1 MDKKQIYDL
10 DNRNV
15 ASENVKLG
23 TLLNAIEQGTEKPL
37 NELTEKQIYD
47 LTNDTV
53 TTQKIKFGDI
63 IDALAKGD
71 TSTIDDLTEEQI
83 KAVNT
88 IDIACQKVELGK
100 GLNVL
105 IEQGKK
111 PLVRD
116 PGLYKTGTGEVIKT
130 WAQLISDGDILFNAS
145 KYGTEFS
152 IINKS
157 LEGDLIVGTGEVES
171 LKDTFLKC
179 NNLTYIDLSGLTL
192 NAESGSDIS
201 GICADCGN
209 LQGIKFNETF
219 DTSRVVNMSG
229 LFNGDN
235 KITSI
240 NLSMFNTSNVTNMS
254 YAFNCENL
262 KHLDISSFDF
272 TNVVEKTAM
281 FANTP
286 TTCEILVKDETA
298 KTWINT
304 NFPTMTNVKI
314 KA

>member
-15 ASENVKLG
+15 ASQNVKLG

-37 NELTEKQIYD
+37 NELTKKQIYD

-53 TTQKIKFGDI
+53 TTQKIRFGDI

-111 PLVRD
+111 SLVRES
-116 PGLYKTGTGEVIKT
+116 GLYKTGTDELTKS
-130 WAQLISDGDILFNAS
+130 WAQLLADGDITITDGALMFKN
-145 KYGTEFS
+145 
-152 IINKS
+152 IS
-157 LEGDLIVGTGEVES
+157 LAGDLVCDNVEGITS
-171 LKDTFLKC
+171 MNAAFMGAERITS
-179 NNLTYIDLSGLTL
+179 IDLSR
-192 NAESGSDIS
+192 
-201 GICADCGN
+201 
-209 LQGIKFNETF
+209 F
-219 DTSRVVNMSG
+219 DASRVVDVGYM
-229 LFNGDN
+229 
-235 KITSI
+235 ITKC
-240 NLSMFNTSNVTNMS
+240 LVLTKV
-254 YAFNCENL
+254 
-262 KHLDISSFDF
+262 DISSFS
-272 TNVVEKTAM
+272 
-281 FANTP
+281 FANVTESDHMIDQIP
-286 TTCEILVKDETA
+286 VDCEILVKDEAA
-298 KTWINT
+298 KTFINT
-304 NFPTMTNVKI
+304 NFPTFTNVKI

>member
-15 ASENVKLG
+15 ASQNVKLG

-37 NELTEKQIYD
+37 SELTKKQIYD

-53 TTQKIKFGDI
+53 TTQGIKFGDI

-71 TSTIDDLTEEQI
+71 TSAIENLTEEQI
-83 KAVNT
+83 KAINE
-88 IDIACQKVELGK
+88 IDIACQKVELGN

-111 PLVRD
+111 PLVRE
-116 PGLYKTGTGEVIKT
+116 PGLYKTGTSQLIKS
-130 WAQLISDGDILFNAS
+130 WAQLISDGDILFNAG

-157 LEGDLIVGTGEVES
+157 LEGDLIVGTGEVEN
-171 LKDTFLKC
+171 LEDTFLKC

-192 NAESGSDIS
+192 NAESGLSMN
-201 GICADCGN
+201 GVFADCGS

-219 DTSRVVNMSG
+219 DTSRIVNMSA

-240 NLSMFNTSNVTNMS
+240 DLSMFNTSNVTNMS

-262 KHLDISSFDF
+262 KHLDISNFDF
-272 TNVVEKTAM
+272 TNVAEKTAM